1 MDDQSQAAKEWRN
14 RVAWYACLLL
24 RLAMVACDYEEER
37 IAPWDIPEL
46 RGEIKDKVLKSTQTK
61 GHSSKWGFAKR
72 TEAEEVQRLP
82 FIMSQHVRIAIYD
95 HKKYLANE
103 VAAGFMLKFN
113 SLLDGFVSAY
123 SNQEKMLKTP
133 MPFPMVQMARTMM
146 FLWVYTLP
154 FVLSSDSSTLF
165 VHCAIV
171 FLLTYAFMGL
181 ETVSL
186 ELDDPFGHDEN
197 DFDNLGMAKAIFEDV
212 FSSIDIVDGPEW
224 AYKVRV
230 NMKGADDDLSTE
242 DTALLGFAM
251 V

>member
-1 MDDQSQAAKEWRN
+1 
-14 RVAWYACLLL
+14 VACYTCLLL
-24 RLAMVACDYEEER
+24 RLAMAACDYEEEK

-46 RGEIKDKVLKSTQTK
+46 HGEIRDKILKSTQTK

-72 TEAEEVQRLP
+72 TEAEEVQRIP

-95 HKKYLANE
+95 HKKCLANE
-103 VAAGFMLKFN
+103 VSAPFMLKFN
-113 SLLDGFVSAY
+113 GLLDGFVGAY
-123 SNQEKMLKTP
+123 NNQEQMFKTP

-146 FLWVYTLP
+146 FLWIYSLP
-154 FVLSSDSSTLF
+154 FALSTDSSTLY

-186 ELDDPFGHDEN
+186 QLDDPFGHDEN
-197 DFDNLGMAKAIFEDV
+197 DFDNLGMAKIIFEDV
-212 FSSIDIVDGPEW
+212 ISSIDIVDGPEW

-230 NMKGADDDLSTE
+230 QMKGADDDLPTE
-242 DTALLGFAM
+242 DTALLGRAM